1 MSNADLSFLPIT
13 ELSPGIASGDVK
25 STELL
30 EACIDR
36 IETDDS
42 RINAFITRTFDFARG
57 RAASLEEE
65 ARKGDVRSPLHGIP
79 VAIKDLFDLDGFP
92 MTAGSRILKDN
103 VSTGTAES
111 VRRLIEAG
119 VVIVG
124 KTNLQEFA
132 RGGTGANSFFGPT
145 RNPWNLRCSPGGSS
159 SGSAAAVASGMA
171 VASLGSDTGGSVRL
185 PASYCNL
192 VGIRS
197 TYGRVSRAGA
207 VPLGLSFDNVGPIA
221 RTVEDAAIILQA
233 MAGPDPEDPTTGSK
247 PPPDMSAMLHRGVEG
262 LTFGMPTNHFWPG
275 LEPEVEEIVRQ
286 AMSEFERMG
295 AKIREVEIPWAKLG
309 QIAYTAV
316 VGPESADHHREFLR
330 DRRDEYVSPGVDF
343 FEQSLFIPGWRY
355 VQAQRART
363 LFIRQAA
370 EVFQSVDA
378 ILTPTSAIAPP
389 SIEDCLDGM
398 KVWGAVSNCTAA
410 FSTIGNPTLQ
420 IPCGF
425 TKAGLPVGLQ
435 IAGRWGEEAMILG
448 VGAAFEKRR
457 LLWNKRPSME
467 DKDQGQE
474 RFSPVSSAPGG
485 GDEPAEI
492 SVDDIEKVANG
503 IGHRVDPDRLDGL
516 AAGVSLLMRQLEE
529 LDNLDIS
536 GCDRAE
542 TMNLLELKVEDI
554 LDARSRRGTT
564 SCGSENL

>member
-1 MSNADLSFLPIT
+1 MLNIGDLYLNGTDLSFLPIT
-13 ELSPGIASGDVK
+13 KLSSGIASGDVK
-25 STELL
+25 PTDLL
-30 EACIDR
+30 EACINR
-36 IETDDS
+36 VEADDS
-42 RINAFITRTFDFARG
+42 RINAFITRTFDFARE
-57 RAASLEEE
+57 RAALLEEE
-65 ARKGDVRSPLHGIP
+65 ARKGNLRGPLHGIP
-79 VAIKDLFDLDGFP
+79 IAIKDLFDLDGFP

-111 VRRLIEAG
+111 VRRLIKSGA
-119 VVIVG
+119 VIVG

-145 RNPWNLRCSPGGSS
+145 RNPWNLRCTPGGSS

-197 TYGRVSRAGA
+197 TFGRVSRAGA

-221 RTVEDAAIILQA
+221 RTVEDAAILLQA
-233 MAGPDPEDPTTGSK
+233 MAGPDPADPTTGSK

-262 LTFGMPTNHFWPG
+262 LTFGVPTNHFWPG

-286 AMSEFERMG
+286 AISEFERMG
-295 AKIREVEIPWAKLG
+295 AEIREIEIPWAKLG
-309 QIAYTAV
+309 RIAYAAV
-316 VGPESADHHREFLR
+316 VGPESADYHRAFLR
-330 DRRDEYVSPGVDF
+330 DRRGEYVSPGADF

-370 EVFQSVDA
+370 EVFQVVDA

-398 KVWGAVSNCTAA
+398 KVWGAISDGTAA
-410 FSTIGNPTLQ
+410 FSTIGNPCLQ
-420 IPCGF
+420 GPCGF

-435 IAGRWGEEAMILG
+435 IAGKWGEEALILG
-448 VGAAFEKRR
+448 AGASFEKLRH
-457 LLWNKRPSME
+457 LWSKHPSME
-467 DKDQGQE
+467 DKVQDQK
-474 RFSPVSSAPGG
+474 RFSAASATTE
-485 GDEPAEI
+485 GDDDLVEI
-492 SVDDIEKVANG
+492 SAEEINNIANG
-503 IGHRVDPDRLDGL
+503 FGHSIDPIRLGEL
-516 AAGVSLLMRQLEE
+516 AIGVSRLMRQLEE
-529 LDNLDIS
+529 LDHLDIS
-536 GCDRAE
+536 GCERAE
-542 TMNLLELKVEDI
+542 TINLLELKAEDM
-554 LDARSRRGTT
+554 SGT
-564 SCGSENL
+564 